1 MANTVNILSYA
12 NTFGDQLVT
21 INALAQENNILAKSN
36 YTKDTGTLILQ
47 DPTSSLRVDGPAT
60 YYSSLEVT
68 GVGSYASI
76 QRNLTVG
83 QQVYFT
89 NTTLGL
95 TNTGR
100 ANIGGPLYALSSG
113 DGIIASNNILVFGN
127 ANVVSNSV
135 VGGTITVTGNAA
147 FRNTVSI
154 VGNTYITSDL
164 TVNRNAR
171 VQDLR
176 SNTNALIGN
185 YLNVVGSTYTDVLQ
199 ANTSANTTTLTVVGS
214 AYADKVQANTS
225 VNTATLTVTGSA
237 YVNILQANTS
247 VNTRTI
253 TATGSVYVNVLQ
265 ANTSINTATF
275 NATGSAYVNVLQA
288 NSSVNTTTINA
299 VGSAYVNV
307 LQANTSVNTATF
319 NATGSAYVNILQANT
334 SVNTRTLTVTD
345 NAFVNTLQANTS
357 VNTATLTVTG
367 NTSTNNL
374 QANTSV
380 NTAIMYVIDRA
391 FINNVQANV
400 INSSGNVYVRGTSY
414 LPVIQANT
422 SVNTA
427 TFTANSITAT
437 SSLGT
442 ITAPYINVST
452 VLNGI
457 NSTGYFNNLD
467 IQNQLIVRGPFV
479 ISGSTIYNSEK
490 FVLNAGS
497 TSGINA
503 AYEVYRGPSSS
514 SNPSSNAAIYWNEV
528 LGYWTVKD
536 VSSNTYYKL
545 LTGQNLTDSYSS
557 TAANT
562 AASATALSSSTTN
575 LQNQISTNTASL
587 QAQISSNVTSLQS
600 QISQNSTTLFAA
612 VTAAYARANTS
623 SNTFVGTS
631 GTAVSSSG
639 VISLTSTNGVTVT
652 GTSNTL
658 TVNTPQDVRT
668 SASPTFSSLTLTNP
682 LALSQGGTG
691 QTSASGALNAL
702 LPTGTTSGYV
712 LTTGGPGSFYWG
724 PGGGGG
730 GSGATPGTAISTTRL
745 SYVGDGSTRAFTA
758 PTYITGSGQLRV
770 YINGVRQFASE
781 YTETST
787 VVVTMTTA
795 PAVGDSV
802 LVEVDGYYVNPYYA
816 NNIAYTVN
824 AGISS
829 TANTI
834 QLALDGIASA
844 FAPKASPSLTGFPI
858 APTATSGTSNTHIA
872 TTAYVNNLA
881 NSGSTLSHSIT
892 GNAGTVTNGVYTDGT
907 YNNPA
912 WITGLAGSKVSSI
925 PNSSLTNSSVTINGT
940 AISLGASGTVTAAA
954 GTLSGS
960 TLASGVTASSLT
972 SVGTLGS
979 LTVTNTIT
987 GSVSG
992 NAGTVTNGVYTVGA
1006 QTIQGVKTF
1015 ESTIIGSVSGSAA
1028 RVTNGVYTNE
1038 NATLSAVYTFSQTIT
1053 GTITNATSAG
1063 NATTADSATI
1073 AATASALNS
1082 SNDYSIKNLTSSGT
1096 GSFTGTLTSSSSIS
1110 AGGNISASGSLS
1122 AGNGL
1127 SVTGAITATGDITA
1141 YYSDERL
1148 KTKLG
1153 GIENALEKVQQLSGF
1168 YYEANEIAQ
1177 ALGYE
1182 TKREVGVSAQEVEKV
1197 MPEIVRSAPIDAKYL
1212 TIQYERLVP
1221 LLIEAIKELKSE
1233 VDVLKGKIK

>member
-1 MANTVNILSYA
+1 MANTVNLLSYA
-12 NTFGDQLVT
+12 NTFGEQMLT
-21 INALAQENNILAKSN
+21 ISALAQENNTLAKGN
-36 YTKDTGTLILQ
+36 YFKDAGTLILQ
-47 DPTSSLRVDGPAT
+47 DPTSSLRVDGPST
-60 YYSSLEVT
+60 FFNSLEVT
-68 GVGSYASI
+68 GVGSYVTV

-83 QQVYFT
+83 HQVYFT

-95 TNTGR
+95 TNSGQ
-100 ANIGGPLYALSSG
+100 ANIGGPLYALSSNNS
-113 DGIIASNNILVFGN
+113 IIASNNILVFGN

-135 VGGTITVTGNAA
+135 VGGTITVTGTGS
-147 FRNTVSI
+147 FQNTVSI
-154 VGNTYITSDL
+154 VGNTYITNDL

-185 YLNVVGSTYTDVLQ
+185 YLNVVGSTYTDALQ
-199 ANTSANTTTLTVVGS
+199 ANS
-214 AYADKVQANTS
+214 S
-225 VNTATLTVTGSA
+225 VNTASLTVSGPA
-237 YVNILQANTS
+237 YVNVLQANTS

-253 TATGSVYVNVLQ
+253 TATGSAYVNVLQ
-265 ANTSINTATF
+265 ANTSINTILLNTSGTVYADKVQANTSITTATF
-275 NATGSAYVNVLQA
+275 NTSGSAYINVLQA
-288 NSSVNTTTINA
+288 NNSVNTRTIT
-299 VGSAYVNV
+299 V
-307 LQANTSVNTATF
+307 
-319 NATGSAYVNILQANT
+319 TGDALVNILQANT
-334 SVNTRTLTVTD
+334 SVNTRTLTVTGD
-345 NAFVNTLQANTS
+345 ALVNILQANSSIGTITFNASGSAYVNALQANTS

-367 NTSTNNL
+367 NTTSNNL

-414 LPVIQANT
+414 LPVVQANT

-442 ITAPYINVST
+442 ITAPYINVGT

-457 NSTGYFNNLD
+457 NSTGFFNNLD
-467 IQNQLIVRGPFV
+467 ILNQLIVRGPFV
-479 ISGSTIYNSEK
+479 ISGQTVYNSEK

-497 TSGINA
+497 NSGINA
-503 AYEVYRGPSSS
+503 AYEVYRGPSSIS
-514 SNPSSNAAIYWNEV
+514 SPSSNAAIYWNEI
-528 LGYWTVKD
+528 LGYWTIKD
-536 VSSNTYYKL
+536 VSSNTYYKI

-557 TAANT
+557 TEANT

-575 LQNQISTNTASL
+575 LQNQITANTQSL
-587 QAQISSNVTSLQS
+587 QTQISSNVASLQS
-600 QISQNSTTLFAA
+600 QITQNSTTLFAA
-612 VTAAYARANTS
+612 VTASYARANTS

-631 GTAVSSSG
+631 GTAISSSG
-639 VISLTSTNGVTVT
+639 VISFTSTNGVTVT

-668 SASPTFSSLTLTNP
+668 SASPTFNSLTLTNP

-730 GSGATPGTAISTTRL
+730 GGATPGTAISTTRL
-745 SYVGDGSTRAFTA
+745 SYVGNGSTTAYTA
-758 PTYITGSGQLRV
+758 PTYIVGAGQLRV
-770 YINGVRQFASE
+770 YINGVRQFPSE
-781 YTETST
+781 YVETST
-787 VVVTMTTA
+787 VVVTMTTP
-795 PAVGDSV
+795 PAAGDSV
-802 LVEVDGYYVNPYYA
+802 LVEVDGYYVNPLYA
-816 NNIAYTVN
+816 NNTAFTVN
-824 AGISS
+824 AGISGS
-829 TANTI
+829 ANTI
-834 QLALDGIASA
+834 QLAIDGIVSA
-844 FAPKASPSLTGFPI
+844 FATKASPSLTGTPLS
-858 APTATSGTSNTHIA
+858 PTASTGTSTTQIA
-872 TTAYVNNLA
+872 TTAFVNN
-881 NSGSTLSHSIT
+881 TLSSGGSYGINIT
-892 GNAGTVTNGVYTDGT
+892 GNAATVTNGVYTDGV
-907 YNNPA
+907 YNNPSF
-912 WITGLAGSKVSSI
+912 ITGLAGSKVSSI
-925 PNSSLTNSSVTINGT
+925 PNSSLTNSSITINGT

-954 GTLSGS
+954 GTLTGA

-979 LTVTNTIT
+979 LTVSSTIS
-987 GSVSG
+987 GSITG
-992 NAGTVTNGVYTVGA
+992 NAGSVTNGVYTVGA
-1006 QTIQGVKTF
+1006 QTIQGIKTF
-1015 ESTIIGSVSGSAA
+1015 ESTIIGSISGSAA
-1028 RVTNGVYTNE
+1028 RVSNGVYTNE
-1038 NATLSAVYTFSQTIT
+1038 NATLAGLYTFSQTIT
-1053 GTITNATSAG
+1053 GTITNATNAV
-1063 NATTADSATI
+1063 NATSATSATT

-1082 SNDYSIKNLTSSGT
+1082 SNDYSLRNLTASGT
-1096 GSFTGTLTSSSSIS
+1096 GSFTGTLTSSSAIS

-1141 YYSDERL
+1141 YFSDERL
-1148 KTKLG
+1148 KNKLG
-1153 GIENALEKVQQLSGF
+1153 SIENALEKVQQLSGF

-1177 ALGYE
+1177 ELGYE
-1182 TKREVGVSAQEVEKV
+1182 AKREVGVSAQEVEKV
-1197 MPEIVRSAPIDAKYL
+1197 MPEIVRAAPIDAKYL

>member
-1 MANTVNILSYA
+1 MANTVNLLSYA
-12 NTFGDQLVT
+12 NTFGEQMVT
-21 INALAQENNILAKSN
+21 ISALAQENNTLAKGN
-36 YTKDTGTLILQ
+36 YFKDAGTLILQ

-60 YYSSLEVT
+60 YFSSLEVT
-68 GVGSYASI
+68 GVGSYVTV

-83 QQVYFT
+83 HQVYFT

-95 TNTGR
+95 TNSGQ

-113 DGIIASNNILVFGN
+113 NGIIASNNILVFGN

-214 AYADKVQANTS
+214 AY
-225 VNTATLTVTGSA
+225 
-237 YVNILQANTS
+237 
-247 VNTRTI
+247 
-253 TATGSVYVNVLQ
+253 VNV
-265 ANTSINTATF
+265 
-275 NATGSAYVNVLQA
+275 
-288 NSSVNTTTINA
+288 
-299 VGSAYVNV
+299 
-307 LQANTSVNTATF
+307 
-319 NATGSAYVNILQANT
+319 LQANT
-334 SVNTRTLTVTD
+334 SVNTRTLTVTGNSYTD
-345 NAFVNTLQANTS
+345 KLQANTSINTILLNASGSVYADKVQANTSITTTTFNTSGSAYINVLQANNSVNTRTLTVTGDALVNVLQANTSVNTRTLTVTGDALVNILQANSSIGTITFNASGSAYVNTLQANSS

-367 NTSTNNL
+367 NTTSNNL

-414 LPVIQANT
+414 LPVVQANT

-442 ITAPYINVST
+442 ITAPYINVGT

-479 ISGSTIYNSEK
+479 ISGLTVYNSEK

-497 TSGINA
+497 TAGINA
-503 AYEVYRGPSSS
+503 AYEVYRGPTSSTS
-514 SNPSSNAAIYWNEV
+514 PSSNAAIYWNEI
-528 LGYWTVKD
+528 LGYWQVKD

-545 LTGQNLTDSYSS
+545 LTGQTLTDSYSS

-575 LQNQISTNTASL
+575 LQNQITANTQSL
-587 QAQISSNVTSLQS
+587 QTQISSNVSSLQS
-600 QISQNSTTLFAA
+600 QITQNSTTLFAA
-612 VTAAYARANTS
+612 VTASYARANTS

-745 SYVGDGSTRAFTA
+745 SYVGDGSTRAFTT
-758 PTYITGSGQLRV
+758 PTYIVGSGQLRV

-781 YTETST
+781 YVETST
-787 VVVTMTTA
+787 LAVTMSVA
-795 PAVGDSV
+795 PANGDSV
-802 LVEVDGYYVNPYYA
+802 LIEVDGYYVNPLYA
-816 NNIAYTVN
+816 NNTAFTVN

-829 TANTI
+829 SANTI
-834 QLALDGIASA
+834 QLAIDGIVSA
-844 FAPKASPSLTGFPI
+844 FATKASPSLTGTPLS
-858 APTATSGTSNTHIA
+858 PTASTGTSTTQIA
-872 TTAYVNNLA
+872 TTAFVNN
-881 NSGSTLSHSIT
+881 TLSSGGSYGISIT
-892 GNAGTVTNGVYTDGT
+892 GNAATVTNGIYTSSVYD
-907 YNNPA
+907 NPT
-912 WITGLAGSKVSSI
+912 WLTGLAGSKVSSI
-925 PNSSLTNSSVTINGT
+925 PNSSLTNSSLTINGT

-954 GTLSGS
+954 GTLTGA

-992 NAGTVTNGVYTVGA
+992 NAGSVTNGVYTVGA
-1006 QTIQGVKTF
+1006 QTIQGIKTF
-1015 ESTIIGSVSGSAA
+1015 ESTIIGSISGSAA
-1028 RVTNGVYTNE
+1028 RVSNGVYTNE
-1038 NATLSAVYTFSQTIT
+1038 NATLSAVYTFSQNIT
-1053 GTITNATSAG
+1053 GTISNATNAVNATNATSA
-1063 NATTADSATI
+1063 TT

-1082 SNDYSIKNLTSSGT
+1082 ANDYSLRNLTASGT
-1096 GSFTGTLTSSSSIS
+1096 GSFTGTLTSSSTIS

-1141 YYSDERL
+1141 YFSDERL
-1148 KTKLG
+1148 KNKLG
-1153 GIENALEKVQQLSGF
+1153 SIENALEKVQQLSGF

-1177 ALGYE
+1177 ELGYE
-1182 TKREVGVSAQEVEKV
+1182 AKREVGVSAQEVEKV
-1197 MPEIVRSAPIDAKYL
+1197 MPEIVRAAPIDAKYL

>member
-1 MANTVNILSYA
+1 MANTVNLLSYA
-12 NTFGDQLVT
+12 NTFGEQMLT
-21 INALAQENNILAKSN
+21 ITALAQENNTLAKGN
-36 YTKDTGTLILQ
+36 YFKDAGTLILQ

-60 YYSSLEVT
+60 YFNSLEVT
-68 GVGSYASI
+68 GVGSFVTI

-83 QQVYFT
+83 HQVYFT

-95 TNTGR
+95 TNAGQ
-100 ANIGGPLYALSSG
+100 ANIGGPLYALSSNNS
-113 DGIIASNNILVFGN
+113 IIASNNILVFGN

-135 VGGTITVTGNAA
+135 VGGTITVTGTGS
-147 FRNTVSI
+147 FQNTVSI

-185 YLNVVGSTYTDVLQ
+185 YLNVVGSTYTDALQ

-214 AYADKVQANTS
+214 AY
-225 VNTATLTVTGSA
+225 VNL
-237 YVNILQANTS
+237 LQANTS

-253 TATGSVYVNVLQ
+253 SATGSAYVNVLQ
-265 ANTSINTATF
+265 ANTSINTATI
-275 NATGSAYVNVLQA
+275 NATGSAYVNILQA
-288 NSSVNTTTINA
+288 NTSINTATFSAT
-299 VGSAYVNV
+299 GSAYVNI
-307 LQANTSVNTATF
+307 LQANTSINTATF

-367 NTSTNNL
+367 STITNNL

-380 NTAIMYVIDRA
+380 NTSIIYVLDRS
-391 FINNVQANV
+391 FVNNVQANV
-400 INSSGNVYVRGTSY
+400 INSSGNVYVRGATYS
-414 LPVIQANT
+414 PIIQANT

-437 SSLGT
+437 SASGT
-442 ITAPYINVST
+442 ITAPFINVGT
-452 VLNGI
+452 VLNGAG
-457 NSTGYFNNLD
+457 STGYFNNLD
-467 IQNQLIVRGPFV
+467 ITNQLIVRGPFV
-479 ISGSTIYNSEK
+479 ISGATVYNSEK

-514 SNPSSNAAIYWNEV
+514 TSPSSNAAIYWNEI
-528 LGYWTVKD
+528 LGYWQVKE

-557 TAANT
+557 TEANT

-575 LQNQISTNTASL
+575 LQNQITANTQSL
-587 QAQISSNVTSLQS
+587 QTQISSNVSSLQS
-600 QISQNSTTLFAA
+600 QITQNSTTLFAA

-623 SNTFVGTS
+623 SNTFVGTT
-631 GTAVSSSG
+631 GAAISSSG
-639 VISLTSTNGVTVT
+639 VISFTSTNGITVT

-658 TVNTPQDVRT
+658 TVNTPQDIRP
-668 SASPTFSSLTLTNP
+668 SASPTFTSLTLTNP

-691 QTSASGALNAL
+691 QTSASGALNSL

-745 SYVGDGSTRAFTA
+745 SYVGNGSTTAYAA
-758 PTYITGSGQLRV
+758 PTYIVGSGQLRV

-781 YTETST
+781 YVETST
-787 VVVTMTTA
+787 VVVTMTTP
-795 PAVGDSV
+795 PAAGDSI
-802 LVEVDGYYVNPYYA
+802 LVEVDGYYVNPLYA
-816 NNIAYTVN
+816 NNTAYTVN
-824 AGISS
+824 AGISG

-834 QLALDGIASA
+834 QLAIDGIVSA
-844 FAPKASPSLTGFPI
+844 FATKASPSLTGTPLS
-858 APTATSGTSNTHIA
+858 PTASTGTSTTQIA
-872 TTAYVNNLA
+872 TTAFVNN
-881 NSGSTLSHSIT
+881 TLSSGGSYGISIT
-892 GNAGTVTNGVYTDGT
+892 GNAATVTNGIYTSSVYD
-907 YNNPA
+907 NPS
-912 WITGLAGSKVSSI
+912 WLTGLAGSKVSSI
-925 PNSSLTNSSVTINGT
+925 PNSSLTNSSLTINGT

-954 GTLSGS
+954 GTLTGA

-1006 QTIQGVKTF
+1006 QTIQGIKTF
-1015 ESTIIGSVSGSAA
+1015 ESTIIGSISGSAA
-1028 RVTNGVYTNE
+1028 RVSNGVYTNE
-1038 NATLSAVYTFSQTIT
+1038 NATLAGLYTFSQTIT
-1053 GTITNATSAG
+1053 GTITNATNAVSATSATS
-1063 NATTADSATI
+1063 ATT

-1082 SNDYSIKNLTSSGT
+1082 ANDYSLRNLTASGT
-1096 GSFTGTLTSSSSIS
+1096 GSFTGTLTSSSTIS

-1127 SVTGAITATGDITA
+1127 SVTGAITATGSISAGSGLTVTGAITATGDITA
-1141 YYSDERL
+1141 YFSDERL

-1177 ALGYE
+1177 SLGYE
-1182 TKREVGVSAQEVEKV
+1182 AKREVGVSAQEVEKV
-1197 MPEIVRSAPIDAKYL
+1197 MPEIIHPAPIDAKYL

>member
-21 INALAQENNILAKSN
+21 INALAQENNTLAKGN
-36 YTKDTGTLILQ
+36 YFKDAGTLILQ

-60 YYSSLEVT
+60 YYNTLEVT
-68 GVGSYASI
+68 GVGSSVTV

-83 QQVYFT
+83 HQVYFT

-95 TNTGR
+95 T
-100 ANIGGPLYALSSG
+100 SSG
-113 DGIIASNNILVFGN
+113 ELISNGRITASGSGNGILVSNNILVLGN
-127 ANVVSNSV
+127 SNVASNSV
-135 VGGTITVTGNAA
+135 VGGFINVTGNAA
-147 FRNTVSI
+147 FQNTVSI

-214 AYADKVQANTS
+214 AYVNVLQANTS
-225 VNTATLTVTGSA
+225 VNTAILTVTGRAIADTIQGNTSVNTSTLSVTNAA

-253 TATGSVYVNVLQ
+253 TVTDNAIVNV
-265 ANTSINTATF
+265 
-275 NATGSAYVNVLQA
+275 
-288 NSSVNTTTINA
+288 
-299 VGSAYVNV
+299 
-307 LQANTSVNTATF
+307 
-319 NATGSAYVNILQANT
+319 LQANT
-334 SVNTRTLTVTD
+334 SVNTRTLTVTGTSFT
-345 NAFVNTLQANTS
+345 NVLQANTSANTGILSADVLYVRETIRTGVIQSNTS
-357 VNTATLTVTG
+357 VNTATLTVSG

-380 NTAIMYVIDRA
+380 NTAIMYVIDA
-391 FINNVQANV
+391 AYVNNVQANV

-414 LPVIQANT
+414 LPVVQANT

-427 TFTANSITAT
+427 TLTANSITAT

-442 ITAPYINVST
+442 ITAPYVNVST

-467 IQNQLIVRGPFV
+467 VQNQLIVRGPFV

-497 TSGINA
+497 TAGINA

-545 LTGQNLTDSYSS
+545 LTGQTLTDSYKV
-557 TAANT
+557 TTANT
-562 AASATALSSSTTN
+562 AASANALSSGFTD
-575 LQNQISTNTASL
+575 LQTQISANVVSLQSQITNNTASL
-587 QAQISSNVTSLQS
+587 QAQITSNVTSLQS

-612 VTAAYARANTS
+612 VNAAYARANTS

-730 GSGATPGTAISTTRL
+730 GGATPGTTISTTRL

-787 VVVTMTTA
+787 VVVTMSTA

-824 AGISS
+824 AGISG

-834 QLALDGIASA
+834 QLAIDGIVSV
-844 FAPKASPSLTGFPI
+844 FAPKASPSLTGLPT
-858 APTATSGTSNTHIA
+858 APTAVAGTSNTHIA

-892 GNAGTVTNGVYTDGT
+892 GNAGTVTNGVVTTSSYD
-907 YNNPA
+907 NPS

-925 PNSSLTNSSVTINGT
+925 PNSSLTNSSLTINGT

-1038 NATLSAVYTFSQTIT
+1038 NATLSAVYTFSQVIS
-1053 GTITNATSAG
+1053 GTITNAQSAT
-1063 NATTADSATI
+1063 NATTASSATT
-1073 AATASALNS
+1073 AATATALNS
-1082 SNDYSIKNLTSSGT
+1082 SSDYSLRNLTASGT
-1096 GSFTGTLTSSSSIS
+1096 GSFGSTLTS
-1110 AGGNISASGSLS
+1110 AGNISASGSLS
-1122 AGNGL
+1122 AGSGL
-1127 SVTGAITATGDITA
+1127 TVTGAITATGDITA
-1141 YYSDERL
+1141 YFSDERL
-1148 KTKLG
+1148 KNKLG

-1182 TKREVGVSAQEVEKV
+1182 AKREVGVSAQEVEKV

>member
-1 MANTVNILSYA
+1 MANTVNLLSYA
-12 NTFGDQLVT
+12 NTFGEQMVT
-21 INALAQENNILAKSN
+21 ISALAQENNTLAKGN
-36 YTKDTGTLILQ
+36 YFKDAGTLILQ

-60 YYSSLEVT
+60 YFSSLEVT
-68 GVGSYASI
+68 GVGSYVTV

-83 QQVYFT
+83 HQVYFT

-95 TNTGR
+95 TNSGQ
-100 ANIGGPLYALSSG
+100 ANIGGPLYALSSNNS
-113 DGIIASNNILVFGN
+113 IIASNNILVFGN

-135 VGGTITVTGNAA
+135 VGGTITVTGTGS
-147 FRNTVSI
+147 FQNTVSV
-154 VGNTYITSDL
+154 VGNTYIASDL

-185 YLNVVGSTYTDVLQ
+185 YLNVIGSTYTD
-199 ANTSANTTTLTVVGS
+199 
-214 AYADKVQANTS
+214 
-225 VNTATLTVTGSA
+225 
-237 YVNILQANTS
+237 I
-247 VNTRTI
+247 
-253 TATGSVYVNVLQ
+253 
-265 ANTSINTATF
+265 
-275 NATGSAYVNVLQA
+275 LQA
-288 NSSVNTTTINA
+288 NSSVNTASLT
-299 VGSAYVNV
+299 VSGPAYVNV
-307 LQANTSVNTATF
+307 
-319 NATGSAYVNILQANT
+319 LQANT
-334 SVNTRTLTVTD
+334 SVNTRTLTVTGSAYVNVLQANTSINTILLNTSGTVYAD
-345 NAFVNTLQANTS
+345 KVQANTSITTATFNTSGSAYINVLQANNSVNTRTITVTGDALVNVLQANTSVNTRTLTVTGDALVNILQANSSIGTITFNASGSAYVNALQANTS

-367 NTSTNNL
+367 NTTSNNL

-391 FINNVQANV
+391 FVNNVQANV
-400 INSSGNVYVRGTSY
+400 INSSGNVYVRGATYS
-414 LPVIQANT
+414 PIIQANT

-442 ITAPYINVST
+442 ITAPYINVGT

-457 NSTGYFNNLD
+457 NSTGFFNNLD
-467 IQNQLIVRGPFV
+467 VQNQLIVRGPFV
-479 ISGSTIYNSEK
+479 ISGLTVYNSEK

-514 SNPSSNAAIYWNEV
+514 SSPSSNAAIYWNEI
-528 LGYWTVKD
+528 LGYWQVKD

-557 TAANT
+557 TTANT

-575 LQNQISTNTASL
+575 LQNQITANTQSL
-587 QAQISSNVTSLQS
+587 QTQISSNVSSLQS
-600 QISQNSTTLFAA
+600 QITQNSTTLFAA
-612 VTAAYARANTS
+612 VTASYARANTS

-639 VISLTSTNGVTVT
+639 VISFTSTNGVTVS

-668 SASPTFSSLTLTNP
+668 SASPTFNGLTLTNP

-770 YINGVRQFASE
+770 YINGVRQFPSE
-781 YTETST
+781 YVETST
-787 VVVTMTTA
+787 VVVTMTTP
-795 PAVGDSV
+795 PAAGDSV
-802 LVEVDGYYVNPYYA
+802 LVEVDGYYVNPLYA
-816 NNIAYTVN
+816 NNTAYTVN
-824 AGISS
+824 AGISGS
-829 TANTI
+829 ANTI
-834 QLALDGIASA
+834 QLAIDGIVSA
-844 FAPKASPSLTGFPI
+844 FATKASPSLTGFPI

-892 GNAGTVTNGVYTDGT
+892 GNAATVTNGVYTDGT
-907 YNNPA
+907 YDNPS
-912 WITGLAGSKVSSI
+912 WLTGLAGSKVSSI
-925 PNSSLTNSSVTINGT
+925 PNSSLTNSSLTINGT

-954 GTLSGS
+954 GTLSGA

-992 NAGTVTNGVYTVGA
+992 NAGSVTNGVYTVGA
-1006 QTIQGVKTF
+1006 QTIQGIKTF

-1063 NATTADSATI
+1063 NATTADSATT

-1082 SNDYSIKNLTSSGT
+1082 ANDYSLRNLTASGT
-1096 GSFTGTLTSSSSIS
+1096 GSFTGTLTSSSTIS

-1141 YYSDERL
+1141 YFSDERL

-1177 ALGYE
+1177 ELGYE
-1182 TKREVGVSAQEVEKV
+1182 SKREVGVSAQEVEKV
-1197 MPEIVRSAPIDAKYL
+1197 MPEIVRPAPIDAKYL